1 MKGVLTSLAWA
12 YAALAFCTW
21 ALCQAW
27 GIPFYYL
34 GVLWVS
40 VTGTTLFLFAYA
52 LERKQ
57 PKVFVWV
64 ILGGGML
71 RMLLGVATIVLPLSL
86 RQPEG
91 YRAQALQFAA
101 LFFVATL
108 FETWVAVK
116 RANSLH

>member
-1 MKGVLTSLAWA
+1 MKGVLTSLAGA
-12 YAALAFCTW
+12 YAALPFCTW

-27 GIPFYYL
+27 GISFYYL

-40 VTGTTLFLFAYA
+40 LTGTTLFLFGYGPA
-52 LERKQ
+52 RTQ

>member
-1 MKGVLTSLAWA
+1 
-12 YAALAFCTW
+12 
-21 ALCQAW
+21 
-27 GIPFYYL
+27 
-34 GVLWVS
+34 
-40 VTGTTLFLFAYA
+40 
-52 LERKQ
+52 
-57 PKVFVWV
+57 
-64 ILGGGML
+64 ML

-116 RANSLH
+116 RANSLQ